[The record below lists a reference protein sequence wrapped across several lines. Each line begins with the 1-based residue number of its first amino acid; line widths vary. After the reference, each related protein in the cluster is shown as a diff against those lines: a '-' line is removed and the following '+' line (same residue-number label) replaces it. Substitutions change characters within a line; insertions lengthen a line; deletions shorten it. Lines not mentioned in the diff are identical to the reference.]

1 MSKKGQN
8 TERVHALVTF
18 GAAKPGLSALTNE
31 ATGNKCVD
39 GYRFVNQDLF
49 SVDPVPA
56 LLGTF
61 AHPYMIS
68 VKLHDDSTYKEF
80 DCEDNRQTKIVFP
93 KVSYHDSKEYLRRL
107 VGSNLSKE
115 IKSVAR
121 NGLIQ
126 SYEGDAEIVRSSLT
140 DGWKL
145 AGTAYEN
152 EDMVHLI
159 QNQDAEC
166 ILTFSGSNDA
176 SDWKTNGAFWG
187 VDFCNLNT
195 KVHNGFRSEVMRV
208 VQTSQYLENIKP
220 KLSSCSKVTA
230 LGHSL
235 GGAMASIFMACAN
248 NEVDASDDENFT
260 TLKWW

>member
-1 MSKKGQN
+1 MSKKRQN
-8 TERVHALVTF
+8 TERVHAVVTF
-18 GAAKPGLSALTNE
+18 GAAKPGLSALINP
-31 ATGNKCVD
+31 ATGKCVD
-39 GYRFVNQDLF
+39 GYRFVNEDSLT
-49 SVDPVPA
+49 VDPVPA

-68 VKLHDDSTYKEF
+68 MKMHSNSKYGEF
-80 DCEDNRQTKIVFP
+80 DCEDNRQFNFAFP
-93 KVSYHDSKEYLRRL
+93 STSLHDKEEYLRRL
-107 VGSNLSKE
+107 VGSDLGDE

-140 DGWKL
+140 DGWNL
-145 AGTAYEN
+145 AGTAYDG

-166 ILTFSGSNDA
+166 ILTFAGSNDA

-208 VQTSQYLENIKP
+208 VQTSHYLENIKP
-220 KLSSCSKVTA
+220 KLSSCSKVTT

-235 GGAMASIFMACAN
+235 GGAMAAIFMACAN
-248 NEVDASDDENFT
+248 NEAAASGDENFT